1 VSNPEWAL
9 KLLDT
14 TTRKL
19 LLLWLR
25 QERDGKADLSRAIE
39 AGQEVVKRCPN
50 ELDNTVALS
59 QLLARGD
66 RLEESLK
73 RIDQAIELK
82 AGVADYH
89 RLRASLVERM
99 GRYKTAY
106 QATTSARRLDPT
118 NLDLVKD
125 ARRTPKKI
133 LIQYVGLSGLFG
145 NRFLKGLL

>member
-1 VSNPEWAL
+1 
-9 KLLDT
+9 
-14 TTRKL
+14 
-19 LLLWLR
+19 
-25 QERDGKADLSRAIE
+25 
-39 AGQEVVKRCPN
+39 VVRRCPN

-125 ARRTPKKI
+125 ARRTLKKI